1 MAKGWYILH
10 TYTGYEGKVERAINS
25 LLETGELSSAV
36 VIGVKVP
43 VEDVVEVKDGKKK
56 FITKKFL
63 PGYIMIEM
71 ELPDL
76 GWKDT
81 CSAIRRIQGVTGFV
95 GTKGNERP
103 RSISAEEAK
112 SLLQKTG
119 EIKGEKTARIKQNF
133 SVGEQVKIIE
143 GAFASFTG
151 TIEEVNLEKSKIRVM
166 VGIFGRA
173 TPVEVDLLQV
183 EKVEFFSC
191 TCFGRSAVKLRRFVR

>member
-10 TYTGYEGKVERAINS
+10 TYTGYEGKVERTIHS
-25 LLETGELSSAV
+25 LLETGELLATV
-36 VIGVKVP
+36 VITVKIP
-43 VEDVVEVKDGKKK
+43 VEEVVEVKDGKKK
-56 FITKKFL
+56 FITKKFF

-71 ELPDL
+71 DLPEL

-103 RSISAEEAK
+103 RALSPDETK
-112 SLLQKTG
+112 KLLQKTG
-119 EIKGEKTARIKQNF
+119 EIKGEKNVRIRQNF

-151 TIEEVNLEKSKIRVM
+151 SIEEVNLEKSKIRVM

-183 EKVEFFSC
+183 EKI
-191 TCFGRSAVKLRRFVR
+191 